1 MLITELITHV
11 VSSPWYLIEAKEG
24 KNVHLEHLEDLVFN
38 NGFAG
43 AQQALAY
50 VNGVR
55 DMLDQGG
62 DKTKVTVKWDGAPA
76 IICGIDPE
84 DGKFFV
90 GTKSVFAKSP
100 KLVKSK
106 KDLNEWYGGSPL
118 HSILGQ
124 ALTLFPKLGIGG
136 VLQGDLLFG
145 GDRMP
150 TPAEID
156 GEQYIIFRP
165 NTITYAVKEGTELA
179 ERIKKA
185 KLGIVFHTTY
195 VGENVADM
203 TAQFGASISGLNQI
217 SDVWIED
224 AYYKDYTGIA
234 TFSEQENAVI
244 EKAVAQVSSTL
255 TKIDANAFDT
265 FLGQADFAKWIKPF
279 MNTKVRQ
286 GQRVGDPIAFLKEF
300 TEYFKNK
307 MEKEIGGLQ
316 GGPDSPAAQKRL
328 ARIAEKEKFIADN
341 SNTLLGILAVYKQLI
356 SLKLMLISKLNK
368 VEGIGTFLKTDTGYK
383 VTNPEGFVAIG
394 HKGDAVKLNDRLEFN
409 RANFTLAKEW

>member
-50 VNGVR
+50 INGVR

-106 KDLNEWYGGSPL
+106 KELNEWYSVSPL
-118 HSILGQ
+118 HSLLGQ

-136 VLQGDLLFG
+136 GLQGELLFG

-217 SDVWIED
+217 SDVWVED

-234 TFSEQENAVI
+234 TLSEQENALFVKSI
-244 EKAVAQVSSTL
+244 AQVQQTL
-255 TKIDANAFDT
+255 EKIDVSAFDT
-265 FLGQADFAKWIKPF
+265 FLGQADFTKWIKPF
-279 MNTKVRQ
+279 MNTKVRL
-286 GQRVGDPIAFLKEF
+286 GQSVGDPIAFLKEF

-307 MEKEIGGLQ
+307 MEKENGGLA